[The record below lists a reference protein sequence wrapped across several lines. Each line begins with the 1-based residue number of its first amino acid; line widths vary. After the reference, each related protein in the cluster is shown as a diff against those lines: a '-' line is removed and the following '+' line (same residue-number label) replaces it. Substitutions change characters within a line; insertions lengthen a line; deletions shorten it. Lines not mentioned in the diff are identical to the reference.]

1 MPIGEP
7 RAGVSGTPARGARR
21 PGRINAKNEPDVSVQ
36 RRVIFSAGA

>member
-7 RAGVSGTPARGARR
+7 AGWCLSDTDPRSPSA
-21 PGRINAKNEPDVSVQ
+21 GRINAKNEPDVSVQ